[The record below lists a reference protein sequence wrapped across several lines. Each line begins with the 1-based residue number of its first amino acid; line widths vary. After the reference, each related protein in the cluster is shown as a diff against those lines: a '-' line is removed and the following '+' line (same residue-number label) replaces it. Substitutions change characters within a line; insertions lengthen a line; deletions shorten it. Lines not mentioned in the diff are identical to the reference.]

1 MIQQRHPLLIALAA
15 AALMLGGS
23 GAYAAKPK
31 PNKPAEAAKPAGQ
44 PIEYQDLEGKIGA
57 VIVVETNLNTA
68 RRGTLVKW
76 TNPTLVLQ
84 LGPEAGSIELSVPRD
99 SVRRITLLDPPPAPA
114 AATPAPTPTTQG
126 SGSAKKN

>member
-31 PNKPAEAAKPAGQ
+31 PNKPTEAAKPVGQ
-44 PIEYQDLEGKIGA
+44 PIEYQDLEGKVGA

-76 TNPTLVLQ
+76 TNPTLVLR
-84 LGPEAGSIELSVPRD
+84 LGPEAGSIELSVPHE
-99 SVRRITLLDPPPAPA
+99 SIRRITLLDPPP